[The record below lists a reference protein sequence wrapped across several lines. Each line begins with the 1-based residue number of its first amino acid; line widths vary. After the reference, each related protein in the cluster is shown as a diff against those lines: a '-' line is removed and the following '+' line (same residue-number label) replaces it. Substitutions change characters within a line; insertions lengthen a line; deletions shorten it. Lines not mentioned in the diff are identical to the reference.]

1 MNANRFSFELDG
13 LAVAAAEIMPLATLK
28 RSSVQLQK
36 AAKVVN
42 EQIGNRQL
50 LLFFSITGFILAGVI
65 EQSASVTLRANST
78 SPYSSAEFAEY
89 VENTSYITRYCQP
102 PVPDEKKNTV
112 HVVRSI
118 PHIEIPMTK
127 TDRTESVLRE
137 AYMWGTLI
145 SPLAASRIAARVG
158 AERLFGAGVLGAGV
172 SALLVPAAWLTPYH
186 VAIRILQGVFMGA
199 MWPAA
204 HMIAVTWFKP
214 KHLSGF
220 VSTYTAVN
228 LGYAVVGLLG
238 TPLVRHL
245 GRDWLSYIIT
255 LIAIIWYFLWWKFV
269 EETLNP
275 NRPIR
280 DEHRLL
286 PWRQLLLSKP
296 AWACGI
302 AVMGSQWA
310 DATLML
316 GVTKYLK
323 LVYGFSIAYE
333 DVLNSLPHIGHFIA
347 ALTFGIVVDHV
358 RESGIVST
366 TTARKL
372 FVYIS
377 HFLPAALMFV
387 LGYTGCDPAAPA
399 ALYTASLALT
409 GATPAGAFA
418 SAADIAPNFAGTV
431 FGLCQTVGA
440 AGLLGANYV
449 VSEGLH
455 GSFAGW
461 WRLVFG
467 ACSAVLLI
475 TATVF
480 MGMGSGS
487 IQDWN
492 AECDFE
498 VEKEIVEEASRLESV
513 LE

>member
-1 MNANRFSFELDG
+1 MSPG
-13 LAVAAAEIMPLATLK
+13 LPSV
-28 RSSVQLQK
+28 RQGSSIQVPK
-36 AAKVVN
+36 PAKISN
-42 EQIGNRQL
+42 GQIGSRQL
-50 LLFFSITGFILAGVI
+50 LVAFVITGFVLCGVI
-65 EQSASVTLRANST
+65 EQSASVTLRANITST
-78 SPYSSAEFAEY
+78 YSAAEFAEY

-102 PVPDEKKNTV
+102 PDTNRSQV
-112 HVVRSI
+112 HAVRSI
-118 PHIEIPMTK
+118 PHIEIPMTR
-127 TDRTESVLRE
+127 TDKTESVLRE

-172 SALLVPAAWLTPYH
+172 SALMVPAAWLTPCH
-186 VAIRILQGVFMGA
+186 VFIRILQGVFMGA
-199 MWPAA
+199 TWPAA
-204 HMIAVTWFKP
+204 HTLAVTWFKP
-214 KHLSGF
+214 KQLSAF

-238 TPLVRHL
+238 TALVRSL
-245 GRDWLSYIIT
+245 GRDWLSYA
-255 LIAIIWYFLWWKFV
+255 IAFFAVIWYFLWWRFV
-269 EETLNP
+269 EERLNP

-280 DEHRLL
+280 DEHRCL
-286 PWRQLLLSKP
+286 PWRNLLLSKP
-296 AWACGI
+296 AWSCGI
-302 AVMGSQWA
+302 AVVGSQWA

-333 DVLNSLPHIGHFIA
+333 DVLASLPHIGHFFA
-347 ALTFGIVVDHV
+347 AITFGIVVDHV
-358 RESGIVST
+358 RGSGLVST
-366 TTARKL
+366 TTARKF

-399 ALYTASLALT
+399 ALYTAALALT

-431 FGLCQTVGA
+431 FGLCQTIGA
-440 AGLLGANYV
+440 AGLLAANYA

-467 ACSAVLLI
+467 VSSAVLLT
-475 TATVF
+475 TATFF
-480 MGMGSGS
+480 MAWGSGS
-487 IQDWN
+487 VQDWDTSC
-492 AECDFE
+492 EFE
-498 VEKEIVEEASRLESV
+498 PEKELVEEASRLDSV